1 MKAILLCLLFFVLF
15 TFEGSVAHE
24 AQRRSLFL
32 ESGRRK
38 VCCCFFVNFL
48 GLTYG
53 LIWFFMVFY
62 GFLWF
67 SRFSFVYILLFWDR
81 VLVLHSR
88 FGHQTNKKK
97 KKNFKIKKNKKYNNK
112 DIKKKKKKHTSLV
125 EPRADNLHLSI

>member
-1 MKAILLCLLFFVLF
+1 
-15 TFEGSVAHE
+15 
-24 AQRRSLFL
+24 
-32 ESGRRK
+32 
-38 VCCCFFVNFL
+38 
-48 GLTYG
+48 
-53 LIWFFMVFY
+53 MVFY

-112 DIKKKKKKHTSLV
+112 DIKKKKKKNIQV
-125 EPRADNLHLSI
+125 W

>member
-1 MKAILLCLLFFVLF
+1 
-15 TFEGSVAHE
+15 
-24 AQRRSLFL
+24 
-32 ESGRRK
+32 
-38 VCCCFFVNFL
+38 
-48 GLTYG
+48 
-53 LIWFFMVFY
+53 MVFY

-112 DIKKKKKKHTSLV
+112 DIKKKKKKTYKFGRTKS
-125 EPRADNLHLSI
+125 RQFTFINLKKQKKERRVLLY